1 MTKKEMI
8 IAAIEANGYKPQV
21 DEDGDIMVYYQMKR
35 FYFIVGQDD
44 EQYISVVYPQFA
56 EVDEGEDMLALVV
69 CNKVSREAKLAK
81 VYIDQTLK
89 NVTASCEFFYTD
101 FECLKVCVEYAM
113 NILGMVRMTY
123 FRIKEEIA
131 QN

>member
-56 EVDEGEDMLALVV
+56 EVDEGGI
-69 CNKVSREAKLAK
+69 C
-81 VYIDQTLK
+81 
-89 NVTASCEFFYTD
+89 
-101 FECLKVCVEYAM
+101 
-113 NILGMVRMTY
+113 
-123 FRIKEEIA
+123 
-131 QN
+131 